1 MALFDITYVVY
12 LLNTPIQAANAAL
25 APLYLETDMA
35 VWDAARGQ
43 RV

>member
-1 MALFDITYVVY
+1 LALFDMTYVVY
-12 LLNTPIQAANAAL
+12 TLNTPIQAVNAAL
-25 APLYLETDMA
+25 APLYVETDMA